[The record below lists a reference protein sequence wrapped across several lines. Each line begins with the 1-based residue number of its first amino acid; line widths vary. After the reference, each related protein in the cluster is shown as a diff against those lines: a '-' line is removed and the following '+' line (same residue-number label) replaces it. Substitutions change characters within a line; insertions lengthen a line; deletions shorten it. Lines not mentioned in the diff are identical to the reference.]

1 MYEDRAGTMGVVP
14 TPTHRLVGRD
24 RELDD
29 IVRLLLSESCRLITL
44 VGRGGIGKT
53 VLLTAAVSRFGMAD
67 KSTRLFWA
75 RLAELTPGSG
85 VGEVVEEI
93 ARQVI
98 RADHSKRPDWP
109 ALVDT
114 LSQPGS
120 TSPQH
125 TVLVLDNCEP
135 VLEGGARPLINSL
148 LEAVPGLT
156 IVATSREP
164 VGWIHEHLVGVRQLA
179 SHDAVALFKQ
189 RAAAIGH
196 PISDEDESVVAE
208 ICRHI
213 ENLPL
218 DIELMAGRLW
228 QQVPRMILDGL
239 TGDDDDARLDW
250 RFGPRVGAAPRHR
263 SVKEAIDSSYDLC
276 SDPEKLLFDRMAVF
290 ASSFDINP
298 YDNTNVV
305 MGGAE
310 FDAIKAV
317 CGDDPIDDAGAVLA
331 RHDVEAL
338 LERLVDR
345 SMVTVH
351 RTATTVRYSLPE
363 SLRVFARRRL
373 AESGDGERTRMDI
386 RHLHYYQN
394 KVVDAG
400 NHWFS
405 DQEQGLMDW
414 ARAAWDNIIAALKTS
429 IKVPGQAGAGLEIII
444 GLIKLRAP
452 FMLGSIRDA
461 RRWIERC
468 LNAAKT
474 MAPESTE
481 LQIDALAYSAWLAL
495 RQGEAADAR
504 RLLDESVEL
513 RIPDSKTRAE
523 WRSHPEIDFG
533 LSAAAELAKGTA
545 EFMANSNPRA
555 IEILERACD
564 KFHALGDHGSA
575 MMAAMFAGLAAGLIG
590 TPKQADTIARRCY
603 ESATAAKAR
612 SAKSWAE
619 FSWALALNKNDKPEE
634 ALTVLR
640 RSLKYQ
646 LSIGDLWGAMW
657 SVELRT
663 WTLAKLITTAH
674 STDSHSHDGNRV
686 TTARAREIA
695 ILAGGLETLRSGP
708 GVGTQIGEMGA
719 FATQSRNAT
728 DVARRVL
735 GPAVFDA
742 AKKRGTRLRPEH
754 NEAQQ
759 YALGTLHLP
768 DGGWDSLSE
777 SEQDVAIRIA
787 KGQKR
792 AEIASARGVS
802 PKTYDTQVADI
813 RTKLDI
819 EKGADIAKHVPA
831 DVLHQDLA
839 DNT

>member
-1 MYEDRAGTMGVVP
+1 MYEDGAGTMGVVP
-14 TPTHRLVGRD
+14 APTHRLVGRD

-29 IVRLLLSESCRLITL
+29 IVRLLLSRSFRLITL

-53 VLLTAAVSRFGMAD
+53 ALLTAAISRFRMVD

-75 RLAELTPGSG
+75 GLAELAPGSD
-85 VGEVVEEI
+85 VGEVVEET
-93 ARQVI
+93 ARQVVK
-98 RADHSKRPDWP
+98 ADHSVRPDWA

-114 LSQPGS
+114 LSQPG

-135 VLEGGARPLINSL
+135 VLEGGVRPFINDL
-148 LEAVPGLT
+148 LDAVPGLT

-164 VGWIHEHLVGVRQLA
+164 VGWIDEQLIGVRQLA
-179 SHDAVALFKQ
+179 SDDAVALFKQ
-189 RAAAIGH
+189 RAAATGH
-196 PISDEDESVVAE
+196 PISSQDEPVVAE

-218 DIELMAGRLW
+218 NIELMAGRLR

-250 RFGPRVGAAPRHR
+250 RYGPRVGAAPRHR
-263 SVKEAIDSSYDLC
+263 AVKDAIDSSYDLC
-276 SDPEKLLFDRMAVF
+276 SDPEKLLFERMAVF
-290 ASSFDINP
+290 ASAFDMNP
-298 YDNTNVV
+298 YDNTNAMV
-305 MGGAE
+305 GGAE
-310 FDAIKAV
+310 FDAIKAI
-317 CGDDPIDDAGAVLA
+317 CGDDPIGDAGAALA

-373 AESGDGERTRMDI
+373 AESGDGERTRLDV

-394 KVVDAG
+394 KVVYAG

-405 DQEQGLMDW
+405 DQEQELLDW

-429 IKVPGQAGAGLEIII
+429 IKVPGQAGAGLQIII

-468 LNAAKT
+468 LDKSKT
-474 MAPESTE
+474 MTPEPTE
-481 LQIDALAYSAWLAL
+481 LQVEALAYSAWLAL

-504 RLLDESVEL
+504 QLLDESVEL
-513 RIPDSKTRAE
+513 RIPDSETRAD
-523 WRSHPEIDFG
+523 WREHPEKDFD
-533 LSAAAELAKGTA
+533 LSAAAEMASGTA
-545 EFMANSNPRA
+545 EFMANNNPRA
-555 IEILERACD
+555 IEILERARD
-564 KFHALGDHGSA
+564 KFLALGDHGSA

-590 TPKQADTIARRCY
+590 TPKQADTIARLCY
-603 ESATAAKAR
+603 ESATAAGAR
-612 SAKSWAE
+612 SAISWAE

-640 RSLKYQ
+640 RSLTYQ
-646 LSIGDLWGAMW
+646 MSIGDLWGAMW
-657 SVELRT
+657 SVELIA
-663 WTLAKLITTAH
+663 WTLAKLITKAH
-674 STDSHSHDGNRV
+674 STDSRNHDGKRL
-686 TTARAREIA
+686 TTARASEIA

-719 FATQSRNAT
+719 FATQSRKAT

-754 NEAQQ
+754 NEVQR
-759 YALGTLHLP
+759 YALGTLRLS
-768 DGGWDSLSE
+768 DASWDSLSE
-777 SEQDVAIRIA
+777 AERDVAIRIA
-787 KGQKR
+787 KGQTR
-792 AEIASARGVS
+792 GEIASARGVS

-813 RTKLDI
+813 RTKLGI

-839 DNT
+839 DNS